1 MCEGECARDECA
13 RGECV
18 RRGCAQWGERAHSR
32 PPNSIQTPAPLAHPI
47 LVQGPDPRANKAW
60 TPVQCLR
67 SLCKAFTRTS
77 NPRARPGILVQG
89 PNPRAHPPSALV
101 QGFRSSCKAPGPLC
115 ESTRLC
121 KAEGPRVNPTDT
133 CANAGLVEK
142 PHILVQGPSP
152 LVQDTRPSCTHS
164 PPRASLRALCKLR
177 PRVKT

>member
-1 MCEGECARDECA
+1 MRSGVSVHTRD
-13 RGECV
+13 
-18 RRGCAQWGERAHSR
+18 
-32 PPNSIQTPAPLAHPI
+32 PQTPFKPQPLLHTRFSCKAQT
-47 LVQGPDPRANKAW
+47 LVQTRPGPL
-60 TPVQCLR
+60 VQCLR